1 MSNEVEKLR
10 APALHPGSMISF
22 YKGMPLEPQVFVCE
36 GLRRSHR
43 KSACSKIQLMEASSG
58 I

>member
-1 MSNEVEKLR
+1 MSKEVEKLR

-22 YKGMPLEPQVFVCE
+22 YKGMPLESQVFVCE
-36 GLRRSHR
+36 GLRKSHR
-43 KSACSKIQLMEASSG
+43 KSARSKIQLMEASSG